1 MTGPLVTVV
10 MAVYNAEAFLAE
22 ALDSVYAQDY
32 EPLEVVLVDDG
43 STDGSAAIAQS
54 YPGLRY
60 LRQENGGP
68 SAARNAAIAA
78 ARGELVA
85 VADADDVQL
94 PGRLPVQVGYLVE
107 HPEVAVTLGRQIWST
122 PPPAAVPDRV
132 WGDLDGVPL
141 VSMVARK
148 QAVLEVGGYDPA
160 LRTSEDLDLLIRL
173 RESGHRMVV
182 LPDVVVQRRYHGRNT
197 LAGQGINPL
206 PAGLIKAKLDRA
218 RRAASGS

>member
-32 EPLEVVLVDDG
+32 EPFEVVLVDDG

-94 PGRLPVQVGYLVE
+94 PGRLSVQVGYLVE

-122 PPPAAVPDRV
+122 PTVSGAISTSSRSCRWWRGSRPCSRSAATTRRSAPPRISICSSACVSPAIGWSCFPTSSCSAATTAGTPWPDRA
-132 WGDLDGVPL
+132 
-141 VSMVARK
+141 S
-148 QAVLEVGGYDPA
+148 
-160 LRTSEDLDLLIRL
+160 IRC
-173 RESGHRMVV
+173 
-182 LPDVVVQRRYHGRNT
+182 
-197 LAGQGINPL
+197 
-206 PAGLIKAKLDRA
+206 
-218 RRAASGS
+218 RRA